1 MYRPQFAM
9 PAAPDGWVWQPCV
22 YQFDRTNTPAFGN
35 IVLGSGDYSSYIPL
49 HLDKDACF
57 LLLAVKII
65 ADGFNL
71 ELYDPFN
78 NPLMDNFLPMD
89 LYAGKLP
96 PTTVLEGPG
105 IESPAGAVFTV
116 RLQGQ

>member
-9 PAAPDGWVWQPCV
+9 PPAPEGFTWQPCI

-35 IVLGSGDYSSYIPL
+35 VILSKGQESPYIPL

-57 LLLAVKII
+57 VLLATKIT
-65 ADGFNL
+65 ADGFNVL
-71 ELYDPFN
+71 LFDPWSN
-78 NPLMDNFLPMD
+78 QLMDDYLNASLF
-89 LYAGKLP
+89 AGKLP
-96 PTTVLEGPG
+96 PATALEGPG
-105 IESPAGAVFTV
+105 LSVPPGAVFTV